1 MTADTA
7 SSARL
12 VAGIPS
18 SNMALYHEIRFLV
31 GDPAALVELPRN
43 DGSRRRVLIIRDIEM
58 DRARRNA
65 KVDEVFC
72 PRDFSPEG
80 GLSGDREIATA
91 QSVAECLRREGIAS
105 VSADRSLPLVYQAQL
120 AEIGISV
127 ECDLE
132 TSVLAR
138 RGKDEQEIAWLTES
152 QAATER
158 IMERALR
165 MIGTAEARSGGVLW
179 AEGAELTS
187 ERLRTLISLWAL
199 ESGYND
205 PGAIVASGP
214 TGADCHDHGHGP
226 IHTGEPVIVDIFPR
240 NRTTLYWGD
249 CTRTVVHGD
258 VPDEIAR
265 MHKAVQAAKL
275 AATQATRAGVTGE
288 AVHDATREAI
298 LAAGYKMGLPPSDAP
313 DSYCAL
319 THGTGHGVGLEIHE
333 PPLLDKNG
341 PRLVVGD
348 CLTIEPGLYCR
359 ALGGIRIED
368 MVIVTSDGCRSLNR
382 LPEGLDW
389 AG

>member
-1 MTADTA
+1 
-7 SSARL
+7 
-12 VAGIPS
+12 
-18 SNMALYHEIRFLV
+18 MALYHEIRFLV
-31 GDPAALVELPRN
+31 GDPAALIELPRG
-43 DGSRRRVLIIRDIEM
+43 DGTRRRVLIIRDIEM
-58 DRARRNA
+58 GRARRSA
-65 KVDEVFC
+65 RVDEVFC

-80 GLSGDREIATA
+80 GLSGDRELATA
-91 QSVAECLRREGIAS
+91 QSVAECLRRAGITS
-105 VSADRSLPLVYQAQL
+105 VLADRSLPLVYQAQL
-120 AEIGISV
+120 AEIGIAV
-127 ECDLE
+127 HCDLE

-165 MIGTAEARSGGVLW
+165 MIATAEARSGGVLW

-199 ESGYND
+199 EAGYND

-265 MHKAVQAAKL
+265 MHQAVLAAKH
-275 AATQATRAGVTGE
+275 AATRATRAGVTGE

-298 LAAGYKMGLPPSDAP
+298 LAAGYQMGLPPSDAP
-313 DSYCAL
+313 ESYCAM

-359 ALGGIRIED
+359 ALGGIRVED
-368 MVIVTSDGCRSLNR
+368 MVIVTSDGCRSLNQ